1 MIAKTDEIYL
11 NSIFWYNSIMETKN
25 QCKEVDTHLL
35 DIRYSHTRIKN
46 DKVLVT
52 LTNSIQTYGQIVPVL
67 AIPQQ
72 DKYVLIDG
80 YKRLAALKACG
91 HDCITLQLTHTEEHD
106 SLFNLLAQNNERK
119 LEAIEQAALIQ
130 ELHSRFSCSFSEI
143 ATRLGRNKSWVKR
156 RLDLIESLPE
166 EVHQAVMTGKL
177 SSWAAS
183 RILVPL
189 ARANE
194 QDCLELTRKIIKD
207 PLSTR
212 ELVQFFKHY
221 GKSNRTV
228 RDRIIAD
235 PALFVK
241 TMKEHGEKKSGKQLN
256 EGPEGKWFKNISIIC
271 HMLKRLKATSE
282 DVLYPNQDK
291 HNRRRCQVWLS
302 DAEKLIVELKKEA
315 EVTA

>member
-1 MIAKTDEIYL
+1 MLAKTDEISL
-11 NSIFWYNSIMETKN
+11 STISWYNRIMESKN
-25 QCKEVDTHLL
+25 IIKEVDTHLL
-35 DIRYSHTRIKN
+35 DLRYSHTRIKN
-46 DKVLVT
+46 DKTLVT
-52 LTNSIQTYGQIVPVL
+52 LTNSIQLYGQIVPVQ
-67 AIPQQ
+67 AISKQER
-72 DKYVLIDG
+72 YILIDG

-91 HDCITLQLTHTEEHD
+91 RDCITLELTDAEEQD
-106 SLFNLLAQNNERK
+106 SLFTLLAQTNERK

-130 ELHSRFSCSFSEI
+130 ELHVRFSSSFSEI
-143 ATRLGRNKSWVKR
+143 AKRLGRNKSWVKR
-156 RLDLIESLPE
+156 RLDLIESLPA
-166 EVHQAVMTGKL
+166 EVYQAVMTGKL

-212 ELVQFFKHY
+212 ELVQLYKHY

-228 RDRIIAD
+228 RDRIIAS
-235 PALFVK
+235 PALFTK
-241 TMKEHGEKKSGKQLN
+241 TTKEQDEKKSGKQLN
-256 EGPEGKWFKNISIIC
+256 DGPEGKWFKNISIVC

-302 DAEKLIVELKKEA
+302 DAEKLIVELKKDVEA
-315 EVTA
+315 TA

>member
-1 MIAKTDEIYL
+1 MHHVL
-11 NSIFWYNSIMETKN
+11 WYNCTMKPKYQI
-25 QCKEVDTHLL
+25 KEVDFHLL
-35 DIRYSHTRIKN
+35 DLRYNHTRINN
-46 DKVLVT
+46 DNTLVT
-52 LTNSIQTYGQIVPVL
+52 LTHSIQAYGQIVPAL
-67 AIPQQ
+67 AVSEH

-91 HDCITLQLTHTEEHD
+91 NDCMTIQLTDAGEPD
-106 SLFNLLAQNNERK
+106 SLFILLAKNNERK

-130 ELHSRFSCSFSEI
+130 ELHGRFSCSFAEI

-156 RLDLIESLPE
+156 RLDLIDSLPD
-166 EVHQAVMTGKL
+166 EVHRAVMTGKI

-194 QDCLELTRKIIKD
+194 QDCLNLTKKLIKD

-212 ELVQFFKHY
+212 ELVHLYKHY

-235 PALFVK
+235 PVLFVQ
-241 TMKEHGEKKSGKQLN
+241 TMQERDEKKSGKQLN
-256 EGPEGKWFKNISIIC
+256 EGPEGKWFRDISIVC
-271 HMLKRLKATSE
+271 HMLRRLKATME
-282 DVLYPNQDK
+282 DVLYPNQDN
-291 HNRRRCQVWLS
+291 HNRERCRTWLY
-302 DAEKLIVELKKEA
+302 DAEKLIVELKKDAEA
-315 EVTA
+315 TP